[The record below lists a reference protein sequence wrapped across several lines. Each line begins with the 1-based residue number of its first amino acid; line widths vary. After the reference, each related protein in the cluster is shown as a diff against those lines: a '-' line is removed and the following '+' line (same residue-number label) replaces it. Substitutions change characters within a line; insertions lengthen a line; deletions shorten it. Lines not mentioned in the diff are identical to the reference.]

1 MKNTLS
7 TCLLVN
13 SLVFFSHAAT
23 PQKAL
28 ADDRMKIGTAVMDI
42 TPPVP
47 YRMSGYFSERLSTGI
62 KDRLFAKAVF
72 LEQGTTRGALV
83 FCDLIGISPQV
94 ASRARKK
101 IEAQCGIPFGN
112 ISIAATH
119 SHTGPLYFGALHKH
133 FHDRRIKNNGRDDLE
148 EIDYPGQLV
157 EKLVQLVLKS
167 RKAAGEVDLRAGNVI
182 EKRLAFNRRFY
193 MKKGGVR
200 FNPGQLNPDIIRAA
214 GPVDPEACVVSLHRP
229 GSTQP
234 LGAIISYALHLDTV
248 GGTEYSADYPKHM
261 QDRLRENLGNEFT
274 SFFGAGTCGDI
285 NHIDISIQ
293 GRRTAEEIGSLLGDT
308 IARGMPSLEPVI
320 QPSLAIRSDHVDAP
334 LQQFSKQETE
344 QAKENM
350 KWVDTNRLSFL
361 ERVRA
366 YKIKAVGMR
375 KADSIPLEVHAY
387 RPGPEVAIVTLPGE
401 VFVEIGLAIKNASP
415 FETTLVIELA
425 NDAPGYIPTRKAFAE
440 GSYETVNSR
449 VEPGQGEKMAALA
462 LRLLKELKQSLP
474 KRKVP

>member
-182 EKRLAFNRRFY
+182 EKRLAFNRR
-193 MKKGGVR
+193 
-200 FNPGQLNPDIIRAA
+200 
-214 GPVDPEACVVSLHRP
+214 
-229 GSTQP
+229 
-234 LGAIISYALHLDTV
+234 
-248 GGTEYSADYPKHM
+248 
-261 QDRLRENLGNEFT
+261 
-274 SFFGAGTCGDI
+274 
-285 NHIDISIQ
+285 
-293 GRRTAEEIGSLLGDT
+293 
-308 IARGMPSLEPVI
+308 
-320 QPSLAIRSDHVDAP
+320 
-334 LQQFSKQETE
+334 
-344 QAKENM
+344 
-350 KWVDTNRLSFL
+350 
-361 ERVRA
+361 
-366 YKIKAVGMR
+366 
-375 KADSIPLEVHAY
+375 
-387 RPGPEVAIVTLPGE
+387 
-401 VFVEIGLAIKNASP
+401 
-415 FETTLVIELA
+415 
-425 NDAPGYIPTRKAFAE
+425 
-440 GSYETVNSR
+440 
-449 VEPGQGEKMAALA
+449 
-462 LRLLKELKQSLP
+462 
-474 KRKVP
+474 